1 MICRL
6 RSFFLLLIVF
16 VVSAPFSR
24 AQQGGTTRIEETDPS
39 ITYSGTW
46 FTNGG
51 ENNSGGSAALT
62 NSTGARAVVTFT
74 GTGISWI
81 GVGDRWN
88 GLATVTLD
96 GQPSKVDG
104 WAETTAYQMV
114 LYSISGLSVGP
125 HKLSIEINH
134 ERGPNG
140 EGSWVWIDAFDIQ
153 NGKGLSGG
161 VPTDKPLPFW
171 ISNASIQTQDPS
183 PLGPL
188 SWLISIESLCGP
200 TDSPLML

>member
-51 ENNSGGSAALT
+51 ENNSGGGAALT

-96 GQPSKVDG
+96 GLPSKVTV
-104 WAETTAYQMV
+104 ARPFHRSPTPIQLMPVPVKVTTARAPVEFVRAALPPLLFSPPLVNQV
-114 LYSISGLSVGP
+114 PLYVILGSVSSIRVVPPCWALLNGALTSNILSKRK
-125 HKLSIEINH
+125 KL
-134 ERGPNG
+134 RRR
-140 EGSWVWIDAFDIQ
+140 
-153 NGKGLSGG
+153 
-161 VPTDKPLPFW
+161 
-171 ISNASIQTQDPS
+171 
-183 PLGPL
+183 
-188 SWLISIESLCGP
+188 
-200 TDSPLML
+200 